1 MLKWLVAVT
10 ITLFLF
16 SGLMPFLRR
25 FGIGRLPGD
34 FQFRLFGR
42 DFSIPLTSTI
52 LLSLIAMAL
61 ARLL

>member
-1 MLKWLVAVT
+1 MLRWLLVT
-10 ITLFLF
+10 GLALSLF

-34 FQFRLFGR
+34 FRFRLFGR
-42 DFSIPLTSTI
+42 ECSVPLMSTI
-52 LLSLIAMAL
+52 VLSVLAAGL